1 MTHDPTGD
9 VDALV
14 DRLHTLSVEQLALFE
29 HLLDVLD
36 GVTPPRETV
45 VVPADEL
52 RTGDQ
57 VVGDRDRTV
66 VNTVAGCPRWLVG
79 RRTVQVTTLTWN
91 GDLFDAVV
99 PADTAYR
106 VLTPRPVPV
115 WADDPFG
122 TPNTLQAD
130 PCGRRMTVDEY
141 ELREAAYEATT
152 EVAAR

>member
-1 MTHDPTGD
+1 MSDKKQHIATI
-9 VDALV
+9 
-14 DRLHTLSVEQLALFE
+14 
-29 HLLDVLD
+29 D
-36 GVTPPRETV
+36 GNEAT
-45 VVPADEL
+45 AY
-52 RTGDQ
+52 
-57 VVGDRDRTV
+57 
-66 VNTVAGCPRWLVG
+66 
-79 RRTVQVTTLTWN
+79 
-91 GDLFDAVV
+91 
-99 PADTAYR
+99 TAYR